1 MSIKL
6 KVTRRRGNK
15 LSPRRFV
22 YYRSVLRKEVTAI
35 GVVRQVSE
43 ASNIPQA
50 TIRKVLDALSDYMQI
65 RLAKGDKICV
75 RGIGSFAGSVTSDAI
90 TSEEELPLKLKST
103 SLKYN
108 VRYIPENDILNAVR
122 NANKEIDDE

>member
-6 KVTRRRGNK
+6 KVTRRCGNK

-22 YYRSVLRKEVTAI
+22 YYRSVLRKDITAI
-35 GVVRQVSE
+35 GVIRQVSE

-50 TIRKVLDALSDYMQI
+50 TIRQVLDALSSYMQL
-65 RLAKGDKICV
+65 RLAKGDKVRV
-75 RGIGSFAGSVTSDAI
+75 RGIGSFTGSVTSDAI
-90 TSEEELPLKLKST
+90 ENEGELESKLKDT

-108 VRYIPENDILNAVR
+108 VRYIPENDILNAIR
-122 NANKEIDDE
+122 NASKEISDE